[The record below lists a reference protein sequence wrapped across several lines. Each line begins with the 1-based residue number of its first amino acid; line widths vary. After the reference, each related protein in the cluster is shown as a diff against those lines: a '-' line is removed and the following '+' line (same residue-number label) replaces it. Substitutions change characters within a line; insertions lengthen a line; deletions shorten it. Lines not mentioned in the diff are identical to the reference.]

1 MGLCYSSILAFLT
14 SKLLLRSFSRMAFL
28 VVDQSCLCLQRLI
41 ACFANILFSP
51 FLSMHCA
58 FVPNDRGG
66 NQLLL
71 ADFTFKNLCQ
81 FVLTGPSFNSE
92 APENWKPLRKTYS
105 RDSYEHM
112 QFIRIYVDIRISAY
126 TMRIF
131 LCSFMRL
138 CAYWSAKTATAY
150 AHMKNNRMPSSNR
163 HTCQCLCSVKQFE

>member
-1 MGLCYSSILAFLT
+1 MLEQQPVIHESLRFLFTCSLHRHPAPPHPSDNMHPSDMALWIGLCYGSVLAFLT

-51 FLSMHCA
+51 FLSIQCA

-81 FVLTGPSFNSE
+81 FVLTNSSFNSE
-92 APENWKPLRKTYS
+92 AP
-105 RDSYEHM
+105 
-112 QFIRIYVDIRISAY
+112 
-126 TMRIF
+126 
-131 LCSFMRL
+131 
-138 CAYWSAKTATAY
+138 
-150 AHMKNNRMPSSNR
+150 KN
-163 HTCQCLCSVKQFE
+163 

>member
-1 MGLCYSSILAFLT
+1 MILFMLEQQPVIHKSRRFLFTPSFHTHPAHPSDNMHPSYMVLCYGSILAFLT
-14 SKLLLRSFSRMAFL
+14 SKLLFRSFSRMAFL

-66 NQLLL
+66 NQHLL

-92 APENWKPLRKTYS
+92 ALETWEPLRKTWIPPARTGAS
-105 RDSYEHM
+105 ELE
-112 QFIRIYVDIRISAY
+112 
-126 TMRIF
+126 T
-131 LCSFMRL
+131 RL
-138 CAYWSAKTATAY
+138 WGAS
-150 AHMKNNRMPSSNR
+150 
-163 HTCQCLCSVKQFE
+163 